1 MKRQNIYAAM
11 LAGVLAASMALPASA
26 AGGSTANI
34 TMSGNGKT
42 YAAYQLM
49 ELSTSLKC
57 TQDHAHE
64 DDCYNYAY
72 TVNEKYRAM
81 LQNAAGAA
89 ADADN
94 NGAVSDD
101 ELIAYIGGLSDAS
114 AIRAFADALFKAI
127 GSTEADATSTDKAF
141 NGVAQGYYLIA
152 ETELTGTNDSRSL
165 VMLSTAGHRNITV
178 SSKEG
183 VPTLKKTI
191 LEENDSTGTSA
202 WGATADHD
210 IGDKV
215 SFRLTGTLPDNY
227 ANYKTYKYIFHDTLG
242 AGLKLDESTIKV
254 THSAGDGQELSAGQF
269 TVRTTSP
276 DGCTFEVEI
285 PDLKAAGIAAGETI
299 TVEYKAELLTT
310 AAIGAAGNENKALLE
325 FSNDPYDETKTGK
338 TPEDKV
344 IDFTYKLIV
353 NKVDKNQNPLAGAN
367 FELQKLVNGSYA
379 TYKTIEVTEGQT
391 QFNFVGLD
399 AGKYKLVETKVPAGY
414 NKAADVEFEVV
425 SGTDE
430 RGALNLLQVKN
441 GETVLSTGAADA
453 TFTATVSSGE
463 MSTKVV
469 NKTGIH
475 LPSTGGMGVYLL
487 YGLGGVALVGGTGLI
502 VWRRRDRQP

>member
-72 TVNEKYRAM
+72 TVKEKYRAM
-81 LQNAAGAA
+81 LQSAAGAA

-191 LEENDSTGTSA
+191 LEKNDSTGASA
-202 WGATADHD
+202 WGAAADHD

-254 THSAGDGQELSAGQF
+254 TGSAKGELAAGQF
-269 TVRTTSP
+269 TVRTTSS

-353 NKVDKNQNPLAGAN
+353 NKVDKDQNPLAGAN

-379 TYKTIEVTEGQT
+379 TYKTIAVTGDQT

-430 RGALNLLQVKN
+430 SGALNLLQVKN

-502 VWRRRDRQP
+502 VMKKKRGGSEE

>member
-1 MKRQNIYAAM
+1 MKRKNIYAAM
-11 LAGVLAASMALPASA
+11 LAGVLAAGMALPASA

-34 TMSGNGKT
+34 IMNGNGKT
-42 YAAYQLM
+42 YSAYQLM
-49 ELSTSLKC
+49 ELTTSLNC
-57 TQDHAHE
+57 SETHE
-64 DDCYNYAY
+64 HTDDCYNYAY

-89 ADADN
+89 ADADK

-101 ELIAYIGGLSDAS
+101 ELIAYIGGLDDSG
-114 AIRAFADALFKAI
+114 IRTFADTLFKAL
-127 GSTEADATSTDKAF
+127 GSTTAEATSTDKAF
-141 NGVAQGYYLIA
+141 NGVGQGYYLIA
-152 ETELTGTNDSRSL
+152 ESELAEGTDARSL

-178 SSKEG
+178 NSKEG
-183 VPTLKKTI
+183 VPTLTKTI
-191 LEENDSTGTSA
+191 LEENDSTGNSA
-202 WGATADHD
+202 WGAAADHD

-215 SFRLTGTLPDNY
+215 SFRLTGTLPGNY
-227 ANYKTYKYIFHDTLG
+227 ANYETYKCIFHDTLG

-254 THSAGDGQELSAGQF
+254 TGSAKGELAAGQF
-269 TVRTTSP
+269 IVRTTGTDS
-276 DGCTFEVEI
+276 CTFEVEI
-285 PDLKAAGIAAGETI
+285 SDLKAAGIAAGETI
-299 TVEYKAELLTT
+299 TVEYQAELLNT

-344 IDFTYKLIV
+344 IDFTYKLV
-353 NKVDKNQNPLAGAN
+353 VDKVDKDGHALAGAN
-367 FELQKLVNGSYA
+367 FELQKFVNGSYA
-379 TYKTIEVTEGQT
+379 TYKTIAVTEGQT

-430 RGALNLLQVKN
+430 SGALNLLQVKN

-502 VWRRRDRQP
+502 VMKKKRGGSEE

>member
-34 TMSGNGKT
+34 IMNGNGKT
-42 YAAYQLM
+42 YSAYQLM
-49 ELSTSLKC
+49 ELTTSLNC
-57 TQDHAHE
+57 SETHE
-64 DDCYNYAY
+64 HTDDCYNYAY

-81 LQNAAGAA
+81 LQSAAGAA
-89 ADADN
+89 ADTDK

-101 ELIAYIGGLSDAS
+101 ELIAYIGGLDDSG
-114 AIRAFADALFKAI
+114 IRTFADALFKAL
-127 GSTEADATSTDKAF
+127 GSTTAEATSTDKAF
-141 NGVAQGYYLIA
+141 NGVGQGYYLIA
-152 ETELTGTNDSRSL
+152 ETELTGNNDSRSL

-202 WGATADHD
+202 WGAAADHD

-215 SFRLTGTLPDNY
+215 SFQLTGTLPDNY

-269 TVRTTSP
+269 TVRTTSS

-353 NKVDKNQNPLAGAN
+353 NKVDKNQSPLAGAN

-430 RGALNLLQVKN
+430 SGALNLLQVKN
-441 GETVLSTGAADA
+441 GETVLSAGENA

-463 MSTKVV
+463 MTTKVV

-502 VWRRRDRQP
+502 VMKKKRGGSEE